1 MQMYRVEC
9 NFGSKYF
16 TTAAKGYA
24 YFNKKKAKH
33 LDVEIWLITY
43 NYSPQTHKYS
53 AIQQLL
59 NYSSTSLPKN

>member
-16 TTAAKGYA
+16 TTATNSYA

-33 LDVEIWLITY
+33 LDVEIWLVI
-43 NYSPQTHKYS
+43 YSHSSQTNTYS

-59 NYSSTSLPKN
+59 DYSSTSLPKY